1 MNFEAMKLAALEW
14 LDTHAIPDWG
24 QAWKLLTVKFNAL
37 LVAFGGVWILLP
49 DDAKAQILTAVGVP
63 TAWVVVAIGVVGF
76 LLRMKSQ
83 QPKDPE

>member
-14 LDTHAIPDWG
+14 LDTHAIPDWEK
-24 QAWKLLTVKFNAL
+24 AWKLLSVRYNAA
-37 LVAFGGVWILLP
+37 LVALGGIWLALP
-49 DDAKAQILTAVGVP
+49 DDAKAQILTAAGIP

>member
-1 MNFEAMKLAALEW
+1 MFDDLKTRVLLW
-14 LDTHAIPDWG
+14 IDKQAIPEWEK
-24 QAWKLLTVKFNAL
+24 AWKLLSVQYNAG
-37 LVAFGGVWILLP
+37 LVALGGIWLALP
-49 DDAKAQILTAVGVP
+49 DDAKGQILTAVGVP

>member
-1 MNFEAMKLAALEW
+1 MSLEAMKLAVLEW
-14 LDTHAIPDWG
+14 IDKQAIPDWEK
-24 QAWKLLTVKFNAL
+24 AWKLLSVRYNAA
-37 LVAFGGVWILLP
+37 LVALGGIWLALP
-49 DDAKAQILTAVGVP
+49 DDAKAQILTAAGIP